1 MPTDQNTPTNQK
13 KSVDE
18 SQSKILKNLS
28 ARLTDDYFNKKNFPL
43 RTADRDQNN
52 DVKHIDDYIKKTA
65 RKIAGEE
72 DEEEVL
78 FERNVD
84 SPEKYDGIDGV
95 NEERTL
101 LKEQLKHFE
110 RENLKLKHQIDLLKA
125 DYEDEMKKT
134 NATIRDLKSELHR
147 TMPLTDNKLFT
158 FSKDLRDVVNSVK
171 ALTEEELRDEV
182 SDMSINDQAYA
193 ELTSPPTVAIDLP
206 LTNKT
211 LYAEKAPEPKQI
223 VKTEELKH
231 ESAEVEKS
239 TKKISGKNPVSKK
252 TKKIVLVST
261 AVAILTFGVGTF
273 TLNQK
278 PKVNQKIVDSYL
290 QNNGQVQGATTSTDS
305 KSVAS
310 VAPTMVKKE
319 QKNNLVTYEETKWEV
334 FRDEFLGL
342 QIEYP
347 GNAID
352 ILHTGNT
359 ITFLRKGGY
368 IFKAQRLQTEKTLD
382 EYWESIKANGLQYKV
397 EKTKLNID
405 EALHLVLDETVEFP
419 GNRYL
424 LKKGGFVYD
433 LWYAVP
439 NPAFDDDDMK
449 RVDKMMESLRFL

>member
-1 MPTDQNTPTNQK
+1 MPTDQNKRIEQK
-13 KSVDE
+13 KSVDD

-43 RTADRDQNN
+43 RTAGIDRTNEIRN
-52 DVKHIDDYIKKTA
+52 IDEYIKKTA

-72 DEEEVL
+72 EEEEPQ
-78 FERNVD
+78 FETLHHN
-84 SPEKYDGIDGV
+84 PERFDGV
-95 NEERTL
+95 TSIHEEKTL
-101 LKEQLKHFE
+101 LKEQLKHLE
-110 RENLKLKHQIDLLKA
+110 RENLKLKHEIDLLKA
-125 DYEDEMKKT
+125 DYDDEMKKT

-171 ALTEEELRDEV
+171 ALTADELSEEV
-182 SDMSINDQAYA
+182 S
-193 ELTSPPTVAIDLP
+193 ELQPPNHDYEEIATPPTVSIDLP

-211 LYAEKAPEPKQI
+211 LKPEKNNQPKQV
-223 VKTEELKH
+223 VKVEEP
-231 ESAEVEKS
+231 EEDTVAVEKNS
-239 TKKISGKNPVSKK
+239 KKILPKLSVSKK
-252 TKKIVLVST
+252 TKKVILTST
-261 AVAILTFGVGTF
+261 AVAIITFTIGTF
-273 TLNQK
+273 ALNQK
-278 PKVNQKIVDSYL
+278 PQVDQKIVDSYL
-290 QNNGQVQGATTSTDS
+290 ESSGQVQGATSDTTKTVSN
-305 KSVAS
+305 A
-310 VAPTMVKKE
+310 APTMVKKE
-319 QKNNLVTYEETKWEV
+319 QKNNQIPFEETKWEV

-359 ITFLRKGGY
+359 ITFLRKEGY
-368 IFKAQRLQTEKTLD
+368 LFKAQRLQTDKTLE
-382 EYWESIKANGLQYKV
+382 EYWDSIKASGLQYKV

-405 EALHLVLDETVEFP
+405 DALHLVLEESVEFP

-424 LKKGGFVYD
+424 LKKNGFVYD

-439 NPAFDDDDMK
+439 NSAFDEADMK